1 MLDLETRIK
10 KSHVT
15 LMRHPE
21 TALYSGVIMMGKS
34 EVVDSKVTAYTDGV
48 NKKYGRAFMGNMPD
62 AEINA
67 IVLHEN
73 LHVALRH
80 VIHGRKMFAEDKR
93 TANIAADYVVNGI
106 IANLKDKSLCSLPEG
121 AVVDPKYFDW
131 SMLEVYKDLRKKCKK
146 PEDGRGDKP
155 CKDGEPGEGQGQ
167 GNANQEDDGDS
178 NGKSHTNPGEDK
190 DNDGDGSYPG
200 SFDEHDFEAKDSD
213 HEGAGSLTAEEISE
227 AVDRALREGAILAGR
242 FGADIPRAISESLE
256 PVVDWKRE
264 LSEFI
269 SNAMS
274 GKDEYTWRKYNRRVI
289 DTMLL
294 PTTVNETVGELIIPI
309 DTSGSIGG
317 AELAKFAGELASIC
331 EMVCPERVRVLWWD
345 TTVHAEQVFEEENY
359 ADIAKLLKPR
369 GGGGTRVTC
378 VNEYI
383 TQHNLSPD
391 AVIVF
396 TDGYVEGNIMW
407 TINAPTLWLVTDNHS
422 FVPPSNGRIVKFD

>member
-21 TALYSGVIMMGKS
+21 TALYSGVIMMGTS
-34 EVVDSKVTAYTDGV
+34 EVVDSGITAYTDGI
-48 NKKYGRAFMGNMPD
+48 NKRYGRAFMNDMSD
-62 AEINA
+62 LHING

-80 VIHGRKMFAEDKR
+80 VIHGRKMFAEDRR
-93 TANIAADYVVNGI
+93 TANMAADYVVNGI
-106 IANLKDKSLCSLPEG
+106 IANLKDKTLCALPDS
-121 AVVDPKYFDW
+121 ALLDPKYFDW
-131 SMLEVYKDLRKKCKK
+131 SMVEVYKDLRKKKEEGEEKRRCK
-146 PEDGRGDKP
+146 
-155 CKDGEPGEGQGQ
+155 EGNPNEGGGSNSK
-167 GNANQEDDGDS
+167 GNPATGSGVPD
-178 NGKSHTNPGEDK
+178 
-190 DNDGDGSYPG
+190 DNDDDGSYPG
-200 SFDEHDFEAKDSD
+200 GFDEHDFDPKDSD
-213 HEGAGSLTAEEISE
+213 PEGAGSLSAEEISE

-256 PVVDWKRE
+256 PVVDWKEE

-294 PTTVNETVGELIIPI
+294 PTTISETVGEIIVPI

-317 AELAKFAGELASIC
+317 RQLAQFAGELASIC
-331 EMVCPERVRVLWWD
+331 EMVSPERVRVLWWD
-345 TTVHAEQVFEEENY
+345 TSVHAEQIFEEGQY

-369 GGGGTRVTC
+369 GGGGTRVSC
-378 VNEYI
+378 VSEYI
-383 TQHNLSPD
+383 TKNNLTAD
-391 AVIVF
+391 AVVVF
-396 TDGYVEGNIMW
+396 TDGFVEDR
-407 TINAPTLWLVTDNHS
+407 INWSINVPTLWLVTQNRS
-422 FVPPSNGRIVKFD
+422 FAAPGDSRVVRFP